1 MAISAQVDHL
11 GQEFLRLERTP
22 ASGSRRARPNLTS
35 GQARP
40 WTRERRE
47 GDVDRL
53 AFFEEFDRIEFNYE
67 KNENLLLCTHGDQER
82 PCYTRP
88 LLAELLK
95 LFDLLRTCHA
105 DQDQAPLPL
114 DYVVWKSSTPGI
126 WNLGGDLALF
136 IKLIET
142 GDIEALRAYAH
153 LCVEVVYQNFAKGDL
168 PYLSIALVQ
177 GDALGGGFEAVLS
190 NDIVIAEEHAQFGL
204 PEIMFNMFPG
214 MGAYSLLARKLSAAE
229 ARSMILSGRLYSA
242 KELHDLGLIDM
253 VVPSGAA
260 DDGLR
265 TFLDRNRR
273 RHRALVSMSKVSR
286 RCSGIDLEELIDVAD
301 IWVENAMGISSSDLR
316 RMHRLVRAQMRRRS
330 EEPAVGKPDDAA
342 PANAAADAGP
352 SLSID
357 R

>member
-11 GQEFLRLERTP
+11 GQEFLQLESKP
-22 ASGSRRARPNLTS
+22 ASGSRNARPNLTS

-40 WTRERRE
+40 WTLERRAE
-47 GDVDRL
+47 EVDSF
-53 AFFEEFDRIEFNYE
+53 AFFDAFDLIEFSYE
-67 KNENLLLCTHGDQER
+67 KNEKLLLCAHGDHER

-95 LFDLLRTCHA
+95 LFDLLRARHV
-105 DQDQAPLPL
+105 DQDQAMLPL

-142 GDIEALRAYAH
+142 EDIEALRAYAH
-153 LCVEVVYQNFAKGDL
+153 LCVKVVYQNFTKGDL

-190 NDIVIAEEHAQFGL
+190 NDIVIVEEHVQFGL

-214 MGAYSLLARKLSAAE
+214 MGAYSLLARKLSAVD

-242 KELHDLGLIDM
+242 KELHDMGLVDM
-253 VVPSGAA
+253 VVPSGAGE
-260 DDGLR
+260 DGLR

-316 RMHRLVRAQMRRRS
+316 RMHRLVRAQTRRHA
-330 EEPAVGKPDDAA
+330 EGAATAATGTPDDAMPTQA
-342 PANAAADAGP
+342 MAA
-352 SLSID
+352 S

>member
-1 MAISAQVDHL
+1 M
-11 GQEFLRLERTP
+11 
-22 ASGSRRARPNLTS
+22 S

-40 WTRERRE
+40 WTCERWA
-47 GDVDRL
+47 GDVESF
-53 AFFEEFDRIEFNYE
+53 AFFEEFDRIEFSYE
-67 KNENLLLCTHGDQER
+67 ENEKLLLCTHGDQER

-95 LFDLLRTCHA
+95 LFDFLRTSHS
-105 DQDQAPLPL
+105 DRDQATFPLN
-114 DYVVWKSSTPGI
+114 YVVWKSSTPGI

-190 NDIVIAEEHAQFGL
+190 NDIVIAEEHVQFGL
-204 PEIMFNMFPG
+204 PEIVFNMFPG
-214 MGAYSLLARKLSAAE
+214 MGAYSLLARKLSTAE
-229 ARSMILSGRLYSA
+229 ARSMIMSGRLYSA

-253 VVPSGAA
+253 VAPSGAGEE
-260 DDGLR
+260 GLR

-273 RHRALVSMSKVSR
+273 RHRALVSMSRVSR
-286 RCSGIDLEELIDVAD
+286 RCSGIDFEELIDVAN

-316 RMHRLVRAQMRRRS
+316 RMRRLVRAQMRRYA
-330 EEPAVGKPDDAA
+330 EGAKMCKPDVAL
-342 PANAAADAGP
+342 PAHTEAAAG
-352 SLSID
+352 SSFSIE